1 MSNQITTID
10 QLVYSVQTN
19 FEAVQVDK
27 GIGFAREAEF
37 AIQILGGNDYAM
49 KIAMNNKQSVA
60 DAITNIS
67 AIGITLN
74 PAEKKAY
81 LVPRKGGICL
91 AISHIGLLHLAIES
105 GSIRWG
111 QARLVYENDVFELN
125 GLDQQPTHKFQP
137 FSKDRGEIVGVYVS
151 VKTADGDYLTEAM
164 STDEVNAIRDRSDAW
179 KAYKA
184 KGVSCPWLTDWGEM
198 AKKGLALDTP
208 IPTPSG
214 WATMGDLQ
222 VGDSVFD
229 KDGMPVSIKAVSEI
243 KHLLCFKV
251 KFQGGEEIIC
261 DDEHRWLA
269 RAGGS
274 HANRKEY
281 EVMTINQMFNA
292 KNEGLSV
299 TVPMQGALETP
310 EADLTVDPYLLGY
323 WLGDGSTGRAQITCG
338 GVDVDSLKSQIERA
352 GYGLGTITK
361 DQRGASA
368 FCVGVTDGF
377 VVGLRGIGVLDDKHV
392 PAAYLRGSIAQRK
405 QLLAGLLDS
414 DGHLDKARGKVHF
427 YNKNKRLADAVFELA
442 ASLGESPTSAIK
454 EMRGFGVET
463 TMHCVQWQPS
473 FNPCINPRKAANYK
487 ERKIAKYRAIKSI
500 EIVPTVPTR
509 CIAVTGKSET
519 FLAGLSMVPTHNTVV
534 HRAHKYWPKT
544 ERLDKALHYLNNDGG
559 EGISMNKA
567 APEPE
572 RTLDPSEDI
581 AAAYQTKTDAE
592 AIAYWK
598 AQNGKYKTDLKA
610 HEEFKN
616 AVIDHR
622 MNLNAANVTDVE
634 VKE

>member
-10 QLVYSVQTN
+10 ELVYSVQTN

-37 AIQILGGNDYAM
+37 AIQILSGNDYAM
-49 KIAMNNKQSVA
+49 KVAMNNKQSVA

-111 QARLVYENDVFELN
+111 QARLVYEKDHFELN
-125 GLDQQPTHKFQP
+125 GLDKQPTHTFQP

-164 STDEVNAIRDRSDAW
+164 STEEVNSIRDRSDAW
-179 KAYKA
+179 KSWISKQ
-184 KGVSCPWLTDWGEM
+184 KSCPWVTDWGEM
-198 AKKGLALDTP
+198 AKKTA
-208 IPTPSG
+208 
-214 WATMGDLQ
+214 
-222 VGDSVFD
+222 
-229 KDGMPVSIKAVSEI
+229 
-243 KHLLCFKV
+243 
-251 KFQGGEEIIC
+251 
-261 DDEHRWLA
+261 
-269 RAGGS
+269 
-274 HANRKEY
+274 
-281 EVMTINQMFNA
+281 
-292 KNEGLSV
+292 
-299 TVPMQGALETP
+299 
-310 EADLTVDPYLLGY
+310 
-323 WLGDGSTGRAQITCG
+323 
-338 GVDVDSLKSQIERA
+338 
-352 GYGLGTITK
+352 
-361 DQRGASA
+361 
-368 FCVGVTDGF
+368 
-377 VVGLRGIGVLDDKHV
+377 
-392 PAAYLRGSIAQRK
+392 
-405 QLLAGLLDS
+405 
-414 DGHLDKARGKVHF
+414 
-427 YNKNKRLADAVFELA
+427 
-442 ASLGESPTSAIK
+442 
-454 EMRGFGVET
+454 
-463 TMHCVQWQPS
+463 
-473 FNPCINPRKAANYK
+473 
-487 ERKIAKYRAIKSI
+487 
-500 EIVPTVPTR
+500 
-509 CIAVTGKSET
+509 
-519 FLAGLSMVPTHNTVV
+519 V
-534 HRAHKYWPKT
+534 HRGHKYWPKT

-581 AAAYQTKTDAE
+581 SAAYQTKTDAE

-622 MNLNAANVTDVE
+622 MNLKAANVTDVE

>member
-1 MSNQITTID
+1 MSTQITTID

-27 GIGFAREAEF
+27 GIVFAREAEF

-49 KIAMNNKQSVA
+49 KVAMNNKQSVA

-164 STDEVNAIRDRSDAW
+164 STEEVNSIRDRSDAW
-179 KAYKA
+179 KSWISKQ
-184 KGVSCPWLTDWGEM
+184 KSCPWVTDWGEM
-198 AKKGLALDTP
+198 AKKTA
-208 IPTPSG
+208 
-214 WATMGDLQ
+214 
-222 VGDSVFD
+222 
-229 KDGMPVSIKAVSEI
+229 
-243 KHLLCFKV
+243 
-251 KFQGGEEIIC
+251 
-261 DDEHRWLA
+261 
-269 RAGGS
+269 
-274 HANRKEY
+274 
-281 EVMTINQMFNA
+281 
-292 KNEGLSV
+292 
-299 TVPMQGALETP
+299 
-310 EADLTVDPYLLGY
+310 
-323 WLGDGSTGRAQITCG
+323 
-338 GVDVDSLKSQIERA
+338 
-352 GYGLGTITK
+352 
-361 DQRGASA
+361 
-368 FCVGVTDGF
+368 
-377 VVGLRGIGVLDDKHV
+377 
-392 PAAYLRGSIAQRK
+392 
-405 QLLAGLLDS
+405 
-414 DGHLDKARGKVHF
+414 
-427 YNKNKRLADAVFELA
+427 
-442 ASLGESPTSAIK
+442 
-454 EMRGFGVET
+454 
-463 TMHCVQWQPS
+463 
-473 FNPCINPRKAANYK
+473 
-487 ERKIAKYRAIKSI
+487 
-500 EIVPTVPTR
+500 
-509 CIAVTGKSET
+509 
-519 FLAGLSMVPTHNTVV
+519 V
-534 HRAHKYWPKT
+534 HRGHKYWPKT

-622 MNLNAANVTDVE
+622 MNLKAANVTDVE

>member
-1 MSNQITTID
+1 MSTQITTID

-49 KIAMNNKQSVA
+49 KVAMNNKQSVA

-81 LVPRKGGICL
+81 LVPRKGGLCL

-125 GLDQQPTHKFQP
+125 GLDQQPTHKSQP

-184 KGVSCPWLTDWGEM
+184 KGVSCPWLTDWGQM
-198 AKKGLALDTP
+198 AKK
-208 IPTPSG
+208 S
-214 WATMGDLQ
+214 
-222 VGDSVFD
+222 
-229 KDGMPVSIKAVSEI
+229 
-243 KHLLCFKV
+243 
-251 KFQGGEEIIC
+251 
-261 DDEHRWLA
+261 
-269 RAGGS
+269 
-274 HANRKEY
+274 
-281 EVMTINQMFNA
+281 
-292 KNEGLSV
+292 
-299 TVPMQGALETP
+299 
-310 EADLTVDPYLLGY
+310 
-323 WLGDGSTGRAQITCG
+323 
-338 GVDVDSLKSQIERA
+338 
-352 GYGLGTITK
+352 
-361 DQRGASA
+361 
-368 FCVGVTDGF
+368 
-377 VVGLRGIGVLDDKHV
+377 
-392 PAAYLRGSIAQRK
+392 
-405 QLLAGLLDS
+405 
-414 DGHLDKARGKVHF
+414 
-427 YNKNKRLADAVFELA
+427 
-442 ASLGESPTSAIK
+442 
-454 EMRGFGVET
+454 
-463 TMHCVQWQPS
+463 
-473 FNPCINPRKAANYK
+473 
-487 ERKIAKYRAIKSI
+487 
-500 EIVPTVPTR
+500 
-509 CIAVTGKSET
+509 
-519 FLAGLSMVPTHNTVV
+519 VV
-534 HRAHKYWPKT
+534 HRGNKYWPKT

-572 RTLDPSEDI
+572 RTLDPSADI

-592 AIAYWK
+592 AVAHWK
-598 AQNGKYKTDLKA
+598 ANNGKYKTDLKA

-622 MNLNAANVTDVE
+622 MNLKAANVTDEE
-634 VKE
+634 VKQ

>member
-10 QLVYSVQTN
+10 ELVYSVQTN

-111 QARLVYENDVFELN
+111 QARLVYENDLFELN

-179 KAYKA
+179 KAYKN
-184 KGVSCPWLTDWGEM
+184 KGTSCPWVTDPGEM
-198 AKKGLALDTP
+198 
-208 IPTPSG
+208 
-214 WATMGDLQ
+214 M
-222 VGDSVFD
+222 
-229 KDGMPVSIKAVSEI
+229 
-243 KHLLCFKV
+243 
-251 KFQGGEEIIC
+251 
-261 DDEHRWLA
+261 
-269 RAGGS
+269 
-274 HANRKEY
+274 N
-281 EVMTINQMFNA
+281 
-292 KNEGLSV
+292 
-299 TVPMQGALETP
+299 
-310 EADLTVDPYLLGY
+310 
-323 WLGDGSTGRAQITCG
+323 
-338 GVDVDSLKSQIERA
+338 KSA
-352 GYGLGTITK
+352 
-361 DQRGASA
+361 
-368 FCVGVTDGF
+368 
-377 VVGLRGIGVLDDKHV
+377 
-392 PAAYLRGSIAQRK
+392 
-405 QLLAGLLDS
+405 
-414 DGHLDKARGKVHF
+414 
-427 YNKNKRLADAVFELA
+427 
-442 ASLGESPTSAIK
+442 
-454 EMRGFGVET
+454 
-463 TMHCVQWQPS
+463 
-473 FNPCINPRKAANYK
+473 
-487 ERKIAKYRAIKSI
+487 
-500 EIVPTVPTR
+500 
-509 CIAVTGKSET
+509 
-519 FLAGLSMVPTHNTVV
+519 V
-534 HRAHKYWPKT
+534 HRGHKYWPKT

-622 MNLNAANVTDVE
+622 MNLKAANVTDVE

>member
-111 QARLVYENDVFELN
+111 QARLVYEKDHFELN
-125 GLDQQPTHKFQP
+125 GLDKQPTHTFQP

-179 KAYKA
+179 KQSKS
-184 KGVSCPWLTDWGEM
+184 GPWKTDWGEM
-198 AKKGLALDTP
+198 AKKTA
-208 IPTPSG
+208 
-214 WATMGDLQ
+214 
-222 VGDSVFD
+222 
-229 KDGMPVSIKAVSEI
+229 
-243 KHLLCFKV
+243 
-251 KFQGGEEIIC
+251 
-261 DDEHRWLA
+261 
-269 RAGGS
+269 
-274 HANRKEY
+274 
-281 EVMTINQMFNA
+281 
-292 KNEGLSV
+292 
-299 TVPMQGALETP
+299 
-310 EADLTVDPYLLGY
+310 
-323 WLGDGSTGRAQITCG
+323 
-338 GVDVDSLKSQIERA
+338 
-352 GYGLGTITK
+352 
-361 DQRGASA
+361 
-368 FCVGVTDGF
+368 
-377 VVGLRGIGVLDDKHV
+377 
-392 PAAYLRGSIAQRK
+392 
-405 QLLAGLLDS
+405 
-414 DGHLDKARGKVHF
+414 
-427 YNKNKRLADAVFELA
+427 
-442 ASLGESPTSAIK
+442 
-454 EMRGFGVET
+454 
-463 TMHCVQWQPS
+463 
-473 FNPCINPRKAANYK
+473 
-487 ERKIAKYRAIKSI
+487 
-500 EIVPTVPTR
+500 
-509 CIAVTGKSET
+509 
-519 FLAGLSMVPTHNTVV
+519 V
-534 HRAHKYWPKT
+534 HRGHKYWPKT

-559 EGISMNKA
+559 EGISMNQA
-567 APEPE
+567 PPEPE
-572 RTLDPSEDI
+572 RTLDPSADI

-592 AIAYWK
+592 AVAYWK
-598 AQNGKYKTDLKA
+598 AHNGKYKTDLKA

-622 MNLNAANVTDVE
+622 MNLKAANVTDVE

>member
-1 MSNQITTID
+1 MSTQITTID

-111 QARLVYENDVFELN
+111 QARLVYENDLFELN

-179 KAYKA
+179 KAYKN
-184 KGVSCPWLTDWGEM
+184 KGTSCPWVTDPGEM
-198 AKKGLALDTP
+198 MKK
-208 IPTPSG
+208 
-214 WATMGDLQ
+214 
-222 VGDSVFD
+222 
-229 KDGMPVSIKAVSEI
+229 
-243 KHLLCFKV
+243 
-251 KFQGGEEIIC
+251 
-261 DDEHRWLA
+261 
-269 RAGGS
+269 
-274 HANRKEY
+274 
-281 EVMTINQMFNA
+281 
-292 KNEGLSV
+292 
-299 TVPMQGALETP
+299 
-310 EADLTVDPYLLGY
+310 
-323 WLGDGSTGRAQITCG
+323 
-338 GVDVDSLKSQIERA
+338 
-352 GYGLGTITK
+352 
-361 DQRGASA
+361 
-368 FCVGVTDGF
+368 
-377 VVGLRGIGVLDDKHV
+377 
-392 PAAYLRGSIAQRK
+392 
-405 QLLAGLLDS
+405 
-414 DGHLDKARGKVHF
+414 
-427 YNKNKRLADAVFELA
+427 
-442 ASLGESPTSAIK
+442 
-454 EMRGFGVET
+454 T
-463 TMHCVQWQPS
+463 T
-473 FNPCINPRKAANYK
+473 
-487 ERKIAKYRAIKSI
+487 
-500 EIVPTVPTR
+500 
-509 CIAVTGKSET
+509 
-519 FLAGLSMVPTHNTVV
+519 V
-534 HRAHKYWPKT
+534 HRGHKYWPKT

-581 AAAYQTKTDAE
+581 SAAYQTKTDAE

-622 MNLNAANVTDVE
+622 MNLKAANVTDVE

>member
-1 MSNQITTID
+1 MSTQITTID

-49 KIAMNNKQSVA
+49 KVAMNNKQSVA

-179 KAYKA
+179 KAYKN
-184 KGVSCPWLTDWGEM
+184 KGTSCPWVTDPGEM
-198 AKKGLALDTP
+198 MKK
-208 IPTPSG
+208 
-214 WATMGDLQ
+214 
-222 VGDSVFD
+222 
-229 KDGMPVSIKAVSEI
+229 
-243 KHLLCFKV
+243 
-251 KFQGGEEIIC
+251 
-261 DDEHRWLA
+261 
-269 RAGGS
+269 
-274 HANRKEY
+274 
-281 EVMTINQMFNA
+281 
-292 KNEGLSV
+292 
-299 TVPMQGALETP
+299 
-310 EADLTVDPYLLGY
+310 
-323 WLGDGSTGRAQITCG
+323 
-338 GVDVDSLKSQIERA
+338 
-352 GYGLGTITK
+352 
-361 DQRGASA
+361 SA
-368 FCVGVTDGF
+368 
-377 VVGLRGIGVLDDKHV
+377 
-392 PAAYLRGSIAQRK
+392 
-405 QLLAGLLDS
+405 
-414 DGHLDKARGKVHF
+414 
-427 YNKNKRLADAVFELA
+427 
-442 ASLGESPTSAIK
+442 
-454 EMRGFGVET
+454 
-463 TMHCVQWQPS
+463 
-473 FNPCINPRKAANYK
+473 
-487 ERKIAKYRAIKSI
+487 
-500 EIVPTVPTR
+500 
-509 CIAVTGKSET
+509 
-519 FLAGLSMVPTHNTVV
+519 V
-534 HRAHKYWPKT
+534 HRGHKYWPKT

-622 MNLNAANVTDVE
+622 MNLKAANVTDVE